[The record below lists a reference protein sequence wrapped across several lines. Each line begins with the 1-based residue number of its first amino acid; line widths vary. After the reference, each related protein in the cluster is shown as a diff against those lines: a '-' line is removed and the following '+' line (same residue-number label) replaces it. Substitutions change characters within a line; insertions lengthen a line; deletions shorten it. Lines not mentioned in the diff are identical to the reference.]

1 MISRSFLHAS
11 VVAALLLFLGM
22 GCIPVDDLA
31 GYWDKGIIDVI
42 SQYKGGLRNEG
53 NDP

>member
-1 MISRSFLHAS
+1 VISRSFLHAS
-11 VVAALLLFLGM
+11 VVAALFLFSAI

-42 SQYKGGLRNEG
+42 SQSEGGLRNEG
-53 NDP
+53 NGP